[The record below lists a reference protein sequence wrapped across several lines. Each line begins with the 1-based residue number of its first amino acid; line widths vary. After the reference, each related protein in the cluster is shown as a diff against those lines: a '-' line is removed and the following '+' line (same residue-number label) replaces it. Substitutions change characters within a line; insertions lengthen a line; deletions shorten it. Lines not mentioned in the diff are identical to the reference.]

1 MERIRGILSVVGA
14 WVESHALGV
23 GVGGLAALVVGGG
36 LGIAGLTAG
45 ESTPPTT
52 TASSIPPAVAT
63 TTSDPDPGEPSATTE
78 PPGVDAGSTFFA
90 VRIDNAPA
98 ARPQIGLQ
106 EAALVIETLLEG
118 GMTRFTAMY
127 EPDRVPELVGPVRS
141 LRPVDV
147 DLIAPFASTV
157 VATGGRPFV
166 LQEYEGSGMVLALP
180 ETAPGFTAL
189 ERPSPSN
196 LFVRLGDISSVY
208 PARPTDEPGFP
219 VGELPSGEPA
229 AEIAVSLPAEVVWQ
243 FSEGA
248 YSRTEDGEPFEV
260 LSGFEGQPE
269 PYAVDTLVVLFA
281 AQRPAGYTDSND
293 ADVPTFDVIGSG
305 RLLVFNGGE
314 VIEGTW
320 FRSAQEDAY
329 RFFDVAGSD
338 IGIPPGRTHVMV
350 VPRELQLDY

>member
-1 MERIRGILSVVGA
+1 MERIRGILSVIGA

-23 GVGGLAALVVGGG
+23 GVAGLAALVVGGG

-52 TASSIPPAVAT
+52 TASSIPPAVAS
-63 TTSDPDPGEPSATTE
+63 TTSDPGEPSATTE
-78 PPGVDAGSTFFA
+78 PSPGVGAGSTFFA
-90 VRIDNAPA
+90 VRIDNAPEA
-98 ARPQIGLQ
+98 QPQIGLQ
-106 EAALVIETLLEG
+106 EAALVIETPVEG

-127 EPDRVPELVGPVRS
+127 EPDGVPELVGPVRS

-147 DLIAPFASTV
+147 DLIVPFASTV

-180 ETAPGFTAL
+180 DTAPGFTAL
-189 ERPSPSN
+189 ERPSPHN
-196 LFVRLGDISSVY
+196 LFVRLSDISSVY
-208 PARPTDEPGFP
+208 PARPTDEPGLP
-219 VGELPSGEPA
+219 EGELASGEA
-229 AEIAVSLPAEVVWQ
+229 ATEVTVSLPVEVAWQ
-243 FSEGA
+243 FSESG
-248 YSRTEDGEPFEV
+248 YSRSEGGEPFEV
-260 LSGFEGQPE
+260 LSAFEGQTE
-269 PYAVDTLVVLFA
+269 PYAVDTVVVLFA
-281 AQRPAGYTDSND
+281 AQRPAGYTDAND
-293 ADVPTFDVIGSG
+293 VDVPTFDVIGSG

-314 VIEGTW
+314 VTEGTW

-338 IGIPPGRTHVMV
+338 IGIPPGRTHLMV